1 MFYPTLYYL
10 FNPGWTLPFFVTL
23 FIAVTCIIQHR
34 ANIGRILRGED
45 KMRSGFVF
53 TDSSIHPLP
62 PGAQELTVEGERTVV
77 NVDFPAF
84 AAAVPALPCLAGKSI
99 GKGRPDMKKN
109 FLRHKMHRVLS

>member
-1 MFYPTLYYL
+1 MQSTDV
-10 FNPGWTLPFFVTL
+10 TQRVLPEGKDQVTQ
-23 FIAVTCIIQHR
+23 AVLPEEG
-34 ANIGRILRGED
+34 AGILRGED

-62 PGAQELTVEGERTVV
+62 PGARELTVEGERTVV

-99 GKGRPDMKKN
+99 GKGRPDMEKN